1 MTKELGVEMAVIQ
14 NKVENIEKEQ
24 AKNYLENKQDHDGIR
39 NENRQEHADIIKKLD
54 DFINSADKRY
64 ASKTTQKIVYG
75 LVGLIL
81 VAAFAAILKLIMVI

>member
-24 AKNYLENKQDHDGIR
+24 AKNYLENKQDH
-39 NENRQEHADIIKKLD
+39 EDIKRIING
-54 DFINSADKRY
+54 FINSADKRY

-81 VAAFAAILKLIMVI
+81 MAAFAAILKLIMVI